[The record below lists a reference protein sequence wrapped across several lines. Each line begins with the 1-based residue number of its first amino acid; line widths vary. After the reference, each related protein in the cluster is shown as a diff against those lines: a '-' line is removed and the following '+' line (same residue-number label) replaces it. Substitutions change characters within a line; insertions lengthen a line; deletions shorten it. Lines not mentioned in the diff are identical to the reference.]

1 MNKIYRVI
9 WNANL
14 RMFQVV
20 SELTKSKGKTKSNRK
35 AKAFSAYTLGVLYAF
50 GSAVALG
57 ADSDTDI
64 ATLKSQVSALQE
76 QVAALKNSKVHIS
89 LVDILP
95 ALKDEDSY

>member
-1 MNKIYRVI
+1 MNKIYRVV

-20 SELTKSKGKTKSNRK
+20 SELTKSKGKTKSNCK
-35 AKAFSAYTLGVLYAF
+35 AKAFSAYTLGVLYAL

-57 ADSDTDI
+57 ADSDI

>member
-1 MNKIYRVI
+1 MNKIYRVV

-20 SELTKSKGKTKSNRK
+20 SELTKSKGKTKSNCK
-35 AKAFSAYTLGVLYAF
+35 AKAFSAYTLGVLYAL

-57 ADSDTDI
+57 ADSDV

>member
-20 SELTKSKGKTKSNRK
+20 SELTKSKGKTNCK

-95 ALKDEDSY
+95 ALKDKDSY

>member
-35 AKAFSAYTLGVLYAF
+35 AKAFSAYTLGVLYAL
-50 GSAVALG
+50 GSTVALG
-57 ADSDTDI
+57 ADSDI

-76 QVAALKNSKVHIS
+76 QVNALKNSKVHIS

>member
-20 SELTKSKGKTKSNRK
+20 SELTKSKGKTKSNCK
-35 AKAFSAYTLGVLYAF
+35 AKAFSAYTLGVLYAL

-57 ADSDTDI
+57 ADSDI